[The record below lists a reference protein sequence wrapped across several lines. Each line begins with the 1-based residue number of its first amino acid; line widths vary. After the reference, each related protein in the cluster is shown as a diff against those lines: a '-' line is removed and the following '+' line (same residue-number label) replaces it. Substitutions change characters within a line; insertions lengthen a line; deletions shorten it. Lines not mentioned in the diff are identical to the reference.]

1 MVSEKVEVLPA
12 GRHLV
17 LGYFSLVTSGEATPD
32 VPAVLKVTSL
42 NYTVQRTGTT
52 IWAALYM
59 RYMTSR
65 LFRRVMSS
73 GNGKPIFFGPF
84 EVTDQVQINFIL
96 PCHVIYIYH
105 PTILLQ
111 LLSNI

>member
-17 LGYFSLVTSGEATPD
+17 LGYFSLVTPGEATPD

-42 NYTVQRTGTT
+42 NYTVQLAGTT
-52 IWAALYM
+52 IW
-59 RYMTSR
+59 YMTSR

-96 PCHVIYIYH
+96 PYHVIYICH
-105 PTILLQ
+105 LTLLVQ
-111 LLSNI
+111 FLSNI